1 MKIEYGDINNPTGNA
16 IIFWRIKGD
25 NKLFKD
31 SKILAS
37 NFVVSVLQLKNETLV
52 VNFPPVL
59 IESYENLY
67 KIAEANNI
75 DLIRGDD
82 IIIPKDTTNF
92 NTFYKK
98 QISKY
103 NSIIQEYL
111 LAYKEKNIPIET
123 DKEKSLPQLINL
135 AGETMESVRK
145 LVKIKGRGDIIQV
158 KIKMLEEIQENL
170 NREMR
175 GFDLTNI
182 IHIIDN
188 PDTMIDRLVDLY
200 KKKFLA
206 IFLENYEQ
214 ADILKKE
221 ITKIEN
227 NLSP

>member
-25 NKLFKD
+25 NKFFKD

-37 NFVVSVLQLKNETLV
+37 NFVISVLQLKNETLV

-59 IESYENLY
+59 MESYEHLY

-82 IIIPKDTTNF
+82 IIIPSDTTNF

-111 LAYKEKNIPIET
+111 LAYKEKNNPTE
-123 DKEKSLPQLINL
+123 KEKSLPQLINL

-145 LVKIKGRGDIIQV
+145 LVKIKGKSDTIQV
-158 KIKMLEEIQENL
+158 KIKMLEGIQENL

-214 ADILKKE
+214 ADILKQE

-227 NLSP
+227 NLSI